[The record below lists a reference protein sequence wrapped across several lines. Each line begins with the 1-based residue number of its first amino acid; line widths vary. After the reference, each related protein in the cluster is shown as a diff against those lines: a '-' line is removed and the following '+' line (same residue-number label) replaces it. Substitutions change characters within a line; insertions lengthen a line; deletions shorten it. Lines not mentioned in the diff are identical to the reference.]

1 MKNIKIVKLYDLN
14 LSDFILIN
22 FMISL
27 KVSN

>member
-14 LSDFILIN
+14 LSDLIRIN

>member
-1 MKNIKIVKLYDLN
+1 MKNIKIEKLYDLN
-14 LSDFILIN
+14 LSDFILTI